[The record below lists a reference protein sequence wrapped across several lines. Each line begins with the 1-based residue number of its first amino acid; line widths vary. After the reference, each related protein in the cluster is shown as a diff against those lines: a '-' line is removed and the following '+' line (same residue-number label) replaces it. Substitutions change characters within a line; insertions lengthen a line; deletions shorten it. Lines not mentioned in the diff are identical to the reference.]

1 MADKKARAKSKIAL
15 IVEVVSSVVL
25 LITLVVCV
33 SVMAQV
39 MSNGYVTIFGYSL
52 FRVETGSMEPT
63 ISTGA
68 LLVCKEREI
77 ADVELDDIICYRSK
91 SKQMLGQV
99 ITHRV
104 IKISTS
110 DDGNL
115 LLETRGD
122 ANTVSDGFY
131 VTEDNLIGAVVWYS
145 GQKNLLAGIM
155 SFITGKMGFLG
166 CIVIPVLLVSGL
178 ILRDSVKDIKQELN
192 ELLEQELQLKTPVKE
207 EKEEII
213 EQTSLDSLTPEEY
226 EALVAQLKAEILE
239 ELVQSAERH
248 TDNAE

>member
-1 MADKKARAKSKIAL
+1 MADRKAGAKSKFAL
-15 IVEVVSSVVL
+15 IVEIVSSVVL
-25 LITLVVCV
+25 LLALIICI

-39 MSNGYVTIFGYSL
+39 MSKGYVTILGYSL

-68 LLVCKEREI
+68 LLVCKESKI
-77 ADVELDDIICYRSK
+77 ADVELEDIICYRSK

-104 IKISTS
+104 IEILTS

-122 ANTVSDGFY
+122 ANTVSDGYY
-131 VTEDNLIGAVVWYS
+131 VTEDNLIGEVVWYS
-145 GQKNLLAGIM
+145 GQKNIFAGIM
-155 SFITGKMGFLG
+155 TFVTRKIGFFG

-178 ILRDSVKDIKQELN
+178 ILRDSVKDIKRELD
-192 ELLEQELQLKTPVKE
+192 ELLEQQN
-207 EKEEII
+207 
-213 EQTSLDSLTPEEY
+213 SSDSLTSDEY

-239 ELVQSAERH
+239 ELMQSAERN
-248 TDNAE
+248 TDSAE